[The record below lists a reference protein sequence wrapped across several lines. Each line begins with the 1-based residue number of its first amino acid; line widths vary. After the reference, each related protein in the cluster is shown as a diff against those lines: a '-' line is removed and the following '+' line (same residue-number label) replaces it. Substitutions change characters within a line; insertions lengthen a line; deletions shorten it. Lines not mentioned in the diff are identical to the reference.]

1 MYPITLQPQL
11 MEQLEQVA
19 SEQAVRPE
27 ELVESAVRA
36 YLRQIEREKI
46 KGAARRVDRD
56 APGPVRCHPQRE
68 GS

>member
-1 MYPITLQPQL
+1 

-36 YLRQIEREKI
+36 YLRQIERKKI
-46 KGAARRVDRD
+46 KVESASRV
-56 APGPVRCHPQRE
+56 CHFTP
-68 GS
+68 S